1 MVDHIKFTTE
11 IAEDWK
17 SVLSLLHHDEY
28 NHCIKRIRDA
38 SSTSQLQSK
47 LWLVSEIVNLNIDVE
62 KVVLLA
68 GWYANFITPLLIDEL
83 GVKYILNLDSDP
95 DVKTISYKFN
105 KRYKID
111 HDQIENQD
119 MNHIIRNLREV
130 FDVACLYRC
139 EIHDVMFEPIKNY
152 GDFDL
157 VINTSCEHMF
167 SMSRFRKLNKSKNY
181 IYVLQSSN
189 DRQYDDH
196 INCVDS
202 ADELADQAD
211 IVDVIYSG
219 EMKLSNGMTRYMVI
233 GR

>member
-111 HDQIENQD
+111 KDHIENQD

-130 FDVACLYRC
+130 FDVACFYRC
-139 EIHDVMFEPIKNY
+139 EMHDVMFEPIKKY

-211 IVDVIYSG
+211 IVDVMYSG
-219 EMKLSNGMTRYMVI
+219 EMKLSNSMTRYMVI

>member
-62 KVVLLA
+62 KVALLA

-83 GVKYILNLDSDP
+83 GVKYILNLDIDP
-95 DVKTISYKFN
+95 DVKTLTYKFN

-111 HDQIENQD
+111 KDHTKNQ
-119 MNHIIRNLREV
+119 
-130 FDVACLYRC
+130 DVACLYRC

-157 VINTSCEHMF
+157 IINTSCEHMF
-167 SMSRFRKLNKSKNY
+167 PMSRFRKLNKSKNY

-202 ADELADQAD
+202 VDELADQANV
-211 IVDVIYSG
+211 VDVIYSG

>member
-62 KVVLLA
+62 KVALLA

-105 KRYKID
+105 KRYKINKD
-111 HDQIENQD
+111 HTKNRDD
-119 MNHIIRNLREV
+119 G
-130 FDVACLYRC
+130 CLYRC
-139 EIHDVMFEPIKNY
+139 EMHDVMFEPIKKY

-211 IVDVIYSG
+211 IVDVMYSG
-219 EMKLSNGMTRYMVI
+219 KMKLSNSMTRYMVI

>member
-62 KVVLLA
+62 KVALLA

-111 HDQIENQD
+111 KDHIENQD

-181 IYVLQSSN
+181 IYVLKS
-189 DRQYDDH
+189 
-196 INCVDS
+196 
-202 ADELADQAD
+202 
-211 IVDVIYSG
+211 
-219 EMKLSNGMTRYMVI
+219 
-233 GR
+233 

>member
-17 SVLSLLHHDEY
+17 SVLSLLHHDKY

-47 LWLVSEIVNLNIDVE
+47 LWLVSEIVNLNKDVE
-62 KVVLLA
+62 RVALLA
-68 GWYANFITPLLIDEL
+68 GWYANFITPLLVDEL

-105 KRYKID
+105 KRHKINK
-111 HDQIENQD
+111 DQTKN
-119 MNHIIRNLREV
+119 R
-130 FDVACLYRC
+130 DVVCLYRC
-139 EIHDVMFEPIKNY
+139 ETHDVMFKPINY
-152 GDFDL
+152 GYFDL

-167 SMSRFRKLNKSKNY
+167 PMKKFRELNGGNSNP

-202 ADELADQAD
+202 ADELADQSD
-211 IVDVIYSG
+211 IVDVMYSG
-219 EMKLSNGMTRYMVI
+219 ERELSNGMTRYMVI

>member
-1 MVDHIKFTTE
+1 MEYLKFTPE
-11 IAEDWK
+11 LAHDWK
-17 SVLSLLHHDEY
+17 NALSSSEPYLF
-28 NHCIKRIRDA
+28 KRVMD
-38 SSTSQLQSK
+38 SMNQSQLESK
-47 LWLVSEIVNLNIDVE
+47 LWIVNELSELMLFPKSVA
-62 KVVLLA
+62 LLA

-105 KRYKID
+105 KRYKINKD
-111 HDQIENQD
+111 HTKNRDD
-119 MNHIIRNLREV
+119 G
-130 FDVACLYRC
+130 CLYRC
-139 EIHDVMFEPIKNY
+139 EMHDVMFEPIKKY

-211 IVDVIYSG
+211 IVDVMYSG
-219 EMKLSNGMTRYMVI
+219 EMKLSNSMTRYMVI

>member
-62 KVVLLA
+62 KVALLA

-111 HDQIENQD
+111 KDHIENQD

-130 FDVACLYRC
+130 FDVACFYRC
-139 EIHDVMFEPIKNY
+139 EMHDVMFEPIKKY

-211 IVDVIYSG
+211 IVDVMYSG
-219 EMKLSNGMTRYMVI
+219 EMKLSNSMTRYMVI

>member
-28 NHCIKRIRDA
+28 NHCIKRIQDA

-62 KVVLLA
+62 KVALLA

-111 HDQIENQD
+111 KDHIENQD

-139 EIHDVMFEPIKNY
+139 EIHNVMFEPIKNY

-211 IVDVIYSG
+211 IVDVMYSG
-219 EMKLSNGMTRYMVI
+219 EMKLSNSMTRYLVI

>member
-1 MVDHIKFTTE
+1 MEYLKFTPE
-11 IAEDWK
+11 LAHDWK
-17 SVLSLLHHDEY
+17 NALSSSEPYLF
-28 NHCIKRIRDA
+28 KRVMDSINQ
-38 SSTSQLQSK
+38 SQLESK
-47 LWLVSEIVNLNIDVE
+47 LWIVNELSELMLFPKSVA
-62 KVVLLA
+62 LLA

-105 KRYKID
+105 KRYKINKD
-111 HDQIENQD
+111 HTKNRDD
-119 MNHIIRNLREV
+119 G
-130 FDVACLYRC
+130 CLYRC
-139 EIHDVMFEPIKNY
+139 EMHDVMFEPIKKY
-152 GDFDL
+152 GDL

-211 IVDVIYSG
+211 IVDVMYSG
-219 EMKLSNGMTRYMVI
+219 EMKLSNSMTRYMVI

>member
-1 MVDHIKFTTE
+1 MEYLKFTPE
-11 IAEDWK
+11 LAHDWK
-17 SVLSLLHHDEY
+17 NALSSSEPYLF
-28 NHCIKRIRDA
+28 KRVMD
-38 SSTSQLQSK
+38 SMNQSQLESK
-47 LWLVSEIVNLNIDVE
+47 LWIVNELSELMLFPKSVA
-62 KVVLLA
+62 LLA

-105 KRYKID
+105 KRYKINKD
-111 HDQIENQD
+111 HTKNRDD
-119 MNHIIRNLREV
+119 G
-130 FDVACLYRC
+130 CLYRC
-139 EIHDVMFEPIKNY
+139 EMHDVMFEPIKKY
-152 GDFDL
+152 GDFHL

-211 IVDVIYSG
+211 IVDVMYSG
-219 EMKLSNGMTRYMVI
+219 ERELDNGMTRYMVI